1 MGVGFGLND
10 SLPQTGAK
18 SGVRLIVNQAF
29 ADLKP
34 IFPYQTIE
42 IQEKSS
48 EKNSQKSFTYEKNME
63 PLIRDVQ

>member
-34 IFPYQTIE
+34 IFRYQTIE
-42 IQEKSS
+42 IQEKTS
-48 EKNSQKSFTYEKNME
+48 EKNNQNHSLMKKNME

>member
-42 IQEKSS
+42 IQEKTS
-48 EKNSQKSFTYEKNME
+48 EKNSQNHSLMKKKHGTV
-63 PLIRDVQ
+63 DT

>member
-42 IQEKSS
+42 IQEKTS
-48 EKNSQKSFTYEKNME
+48 EKNNQNHSLMKKKHGTV
-63 PLIRDVQ
+63 DT

>member
-42 IQEKSS
+42 IQEKTS
-48 EKNSQKSFTYEKNME
+48 EKNSQNLEIFTYEEKTWN
-63 PLIRDVQ
+63 R

>member
-42 IQEKSS
+42 IQEKTS
-48 EKNSQKSFTYEKNME
+48 EKNSQNHSLMKKNME